1 MSSSASLTSGVAGRY
16 ATALFE
22 IARDAKTL
30 DALEADLNAIS
41 AALDD
46 SSDLRDMISS
56 PIYTRE
62 QQASAIDAVA
72 RKMGLGQQTT
82 NTLGLMAQNR
92 RLFVVPA
99 MVAQIAALIADD
111 RGEVSAEV
119 VSAVPLTDAQTQA
132 LSETIA
138 KGAGKDIKM
147 NVKVDESLIGGLVV
161 RVGSRMIDTS
171 IRSKLANLQNIMK
184 EVG

>member
-22 IARDAKTL
+22 IAREAKTL

-56 PIYTRE
+56 PIYTRD
-62 QQASAIDAVA
+62 QQASAIGAVA
-72 RKMGLGQQTT
+72 QKMGLGQQTT

-99 MVAQIAALIADD
+99 MIAQITALIA
-111 RGEVSAEV
+111 G
-119 VSAVPLTDAQTQA
+119 
-132 LSETIA
+132 
-138 KGAGKDIKM
+138 
-147 NVKVDESLIGGLVV
+147 
-161 RVGSRMIDTS
+161 
-171 IRSKLANLQNIMK
+171 
-184 EVG
+184 